1 VSEITFLFSA
11 TYQQSAYWA
20 REFGLKRDEWIHVG
34 SSQDLMGRRGGKM
47 RIVGTAHQRNDYF
60 RILEE
65 AERIGMEVVYG

>member
-11 TYQQSAYWA
+11 SYQQSAHWA
-20 REFGLKRDEWIHVG
+20 NEFGLKPNEWKHVR
-34 SSQDLMGRRGGKM
+34 SNQDLMGHRGGKM
-47 RIVGTAHQRNDYF
+47 RIVGTAHQRDDYF